1 MAFFLQFVFF
11 IILFFIIGV
20 AIMCFVLYQHVKRFL
35 GFGRSRR
42 QHTYY
47 HGGTRGYYQDMNG
60 QQNAGHGEP
69 TVIDQRSQ
77 RETHQKI
84 IPQNEGEYVDFVE
97 EP

>member
-20 AIMCFVLYQHVKRFL
+20 AVMCFVLYQHVKRFL
-35 GFGRSRR
+35 GFGRSRH

-47 HGGTRGYYQDMNG
+47 HGGTRGAYQGTNG
-60 QQNAGHGEP
+60 GQNAGHGEP

-77 RETHQKI
+77 RESNQKI